1 MGYFY
6 LVREF
11 SMYTQVP
18 IPILEKATRHVFGV
32 CARLSAFVL
41 LLVLLVLPLAPVFA
55 DETVAGAQESPVEVV
70 VPDLLLSSEES
81 PSQHDTDQDLAE
93 EGLSYDVVAPP
104 TSELIQTDSNDVVSD
119 SESSDEEGASVHE
132 EEVFEE
138 NTPVEDTESTTTD
151 DSNLETNTDGETVND
166 DIAST
171 TTESGDADTSATTSE
186 KVSQETLLADEDLV
200 DEVEPVEEQEIDDVV
215 SVDSDEVQEENA
227 STTATSTDT
236 IVGSAETVVLG
247 ANHVLHNEDD
257 FLFSKNACVSV
268 GDGSFYCTE
277 ATSTPAIMGADRVFS
292 AVDSEGD
299 REIYIEKE
307 GQLVTITDNL
317 FDDDAP
323 FYDEV
328 SESLVWH
335 RLIEGRY
342 QVVSYDLT
350 SEEERVLTHD
360 HYNNMEPSRYDTLTV
375 WQGWVG
381 DDWEIMI
388 DEGNG
393 VRMLTDNTYHDIAP
407 RINSGYII
415 WQSFEE
421 NAWRVK
427 VYDIYTGRI
436 ETIDDTEGMSLENPR
451 FVLVYD
457 AKHKNGDVETKGYDL
472 QSKKIIPLSAIPVS
486 IPDSLPDPEQTGEER
501 ALVQTPVQVK
511 TKSETEHEGEVP
523 VDQVLDDVVDPTT
536 LHIDDVIVD
545 LFDPQNASSSESDTV
560 LSSELGEVVET
571 GEVLVEDLTI
581 TTFVSESASEVPL
594 IEDLIITPYVEQI
607 EASLDPQAEVASST

>member
-1 MGYFY
+1 
-6 LVREF
+6 
-11 SMYTQVP
+11 MYTKVP
-18 IPILEKATRHVFGV
+18 IPTLEQATHRVFSV

-70 VPDLLLSSEES
+70 VPDLLSSSEES

-93 EGLSYDVVAPP
+93 EGVSYDVVAPP

-186 KVSQETLLADEDLV
+186 DVSQETLLADEDLV

-215 SVDSDEVQEENA
+215 SVDSDEVQEESA

-236 IVGSAETVVLG
+236 IVESAETVVLG

-307 GQLVTITDNL
+307 GQLVTITNNL

-407 RINSGYII
+407 RIHSGYII

-472 QSKKIIPLSAIPVS
+472 QSKKIIPLSATPVS

-523 VDQVLDDVVDPTT
+523 VDPVLDDVVDPTT
-536 LHIDDVIVD
+536 LHIDDVVID
-545 LFDPQNASSSESDTV
+545 TFDPQNASSSESDTV
-560 LSSELGEVVET
+560 SSIELGEVVET

-581 TTFVSESASEVPL
+581 TTFVSESTSEVPR

-607 EASLDPQAEVASST
+607 EASLDPQAEVATST